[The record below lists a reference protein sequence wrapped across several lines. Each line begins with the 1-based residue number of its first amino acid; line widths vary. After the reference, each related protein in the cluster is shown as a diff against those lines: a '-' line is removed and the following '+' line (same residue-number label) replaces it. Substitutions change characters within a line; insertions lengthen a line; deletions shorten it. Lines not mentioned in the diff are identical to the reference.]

1 MKVQDVKFNR
11 KNQTQ
16 STIIIGIEFNKI
28 QGEVEAGDRTGNLK
42 VYFFRIINNYII
54 NFQYNS

>member
-1 MKVQDVKFNR
+1 MFKKSYLIG

-28 QGEVEAGDRTGNLK
+28 QGEVEAGDTTENLK
-42 VYFFRIINNYII
+42 VYFFV
-54 NFQYNS
+54 